1 MIHHIKRATRHLIFW
16 SVIASAVCLTAVR
29 LLLLEIN
36 DYKADLSTRISEV
49 LGAPVIIGHLRA
61 NMRGYNPELVL
72 KDIEILSTDAN
83 EKPEIQL
90 KEIRMGINLLDVLVN
105 RDRFASTWVTLVGA
119 KLTVKRK
126 MDGSI
131 GIVGLKASD
140 EQPLWLLQGSKYEVL
155 QSEIRWLDER
165 SKNKLAVVGD
175 VDFSIINNA
184 QRHRLNI
191 LVKLPEKYGDE
202 IKMSMDLKGNIFKP
216 ESIDGFIFAEGKN
229 LKLTEWLPGE
239 LPFAMAIHSGSGDAR
254 LWSELQNSQPV
265 SLTGDVL
272 LRHLQLNRPDK
283 GTFSVKQLET
293 LFYWKLKG
301 SQWRLDMPSFLLE
314 TSDKKWP
321 AAEFSV
327 SGDRAQD
334 NSLKKLGLY
343 IEKLDL
349 QEVSRVIH
357 FFAPLPDE
365 QSKLLAQARPE
376 GSLEQFSLFADSDEK
391 HFAVNGKFTHIN
403 MAPSDAMPGIE
414 NFSGRI
420 KGSDQLG
427 RVDLAIK
434 DAGMRTLGLFR
445 EAIKITKLNA
455 AIAWRQSPD
464 DWIISAPLI
473 ELDTPDFKT
482 KSRLSLTIPKTEGR
496 KTFMDLQTAFASD
509 DVSKAVHYLPASAMD
524 QSVVE
529 WLDHAFIKGR
539 VPKGNLL
546 FYGNLSDFPFTHGQG
561 VFETLFE
568 VEQWELAYHPEWPHL
583 INLGG
588 EVLFLQAGLQVD
600 LHKGESNK
608 VKINQARVTIPEL
621 GESEHLLVQGQ
632 LETEILQ
639 GLKFLQHTPLNSP
652 VDKFLDSVEPQ
663 GNTQITLDL
672 KLPLAESA
680 TAKVNGS
687 ARLDN
692 ASLRVKALDLGVKR
706 INGALKFNELGVYS
720 DLIKA
725 TTLDFP
731 IQINIKSSDTQTSVN
746 VAGRAGVTNLQKQFK
761 IPGWQVAEGITDYQ
775 LKLQLPYGDS
785 SPSLVVM
792 SNLAGVALELPGSL
806 AKTRDQQRSLSLT
819 FNLADSALLPF
830 NIIYDNQLKAAI
842 TFNTKQQSIESGN
855 ILVGSGNVAQSQETG
870 VKLEINRER
879 LALQDW
885 IGLASSLAQNEDS
898 ETTTSAAN
906 SLKEI
911 KIHSEHG
918 LWKKADMG
926 LFNLVLKSE
935 GKYWAGVINGAI
947 AKGKF
952 KIPKDL
958 KGADSIMLDMEEL
971 QLSLLKQLKYQDDA
985 QEPASMPDFTPLLAV
1000 TSQKTLWQ
1008 SVDLGKL
1015 SLETDRVS
1023 NGIVFKRMQL
1033 AGSDLNISVSGD
1045 WKASGKAS
1053 KTRVQG
1059 SLISPRAGQLLSKL
1073 GITKNLMETN
1083 AVIDFS
1089 GEWNAAPYQFSFTD
1103 LRGKIDFNLNGG
1115 RILSIEP
1122 GFGRVLGML
1131 AMAQWL
1137 KRLQLDFSD
1146 MYEEGLAINSING
1159 HFDLLNGKAVTQDL
1173 VIDSIPAKI
1182 TITGEIDLINRRL
1195 DQVASVV
1202 PKSADAVPIAGTI
1215 MGKVAD
1221 LIGRSLTGKDQE
1233 GFFFGSEYLVKGDWR
1248 DAQVIPL
1255 HENDGLLQKTWNG
1268 ITGFPWLEQPNNQ

>member
-16 SVIASAVCLTAVR
+16 SLIASAVCLTAVR

-36 DYKADLSTRISEV
+36 SYKADLSARVSEV

-72 KDIEILSTDAN
+72 KDIEILSTDAH

-131 GIVGLKASD
+131 GIVGLTASD

-165 SKNKLAVVGD
+165 SQNKLAVVGD
-175 VDFSIINNA
+175 VDFAIINNA

-202 IKMSMDLKGNIFKP
+202 LRMSMDLKGNIFKP
-216 ESIDGFIFAEGKN
+216 SSIDGFIFAEGKN
-229 LKLTEWLPGE
+229 LNLAEWLPGE
-239 LPFAMAIHSGSGDAR
+239 LPLAMAVHSGTGDAR
-254 LWSELQNSQPV
+254 IWTELQNSQPV
-265 SLTGDVL
+265 SLTGDVQ
-272 LRHLQLNRPDK
+272 LRQLQLTRPDK

-293 LFYWKLKG
+293 RFYWKLNG
-301 SQWRLDMPSFLLE
+301 SQWRLDMPVFLLE
-314 TSDKKWP
+314 TPDKKWP
-321 AAEFSV
+321 AAVFSV
-327 SGDRAQD
+327 SGERAED
-334 NSLKKLGLY
+334 NLLKRLGLY
-343 IEKLDL
+343 IKQVDVR
-349 QEVSRVIH
+349 EVSSLFQ

-365 QSKLLAQARPE
+365 QSKFLAQARL
-376 GSLEQFSLFADSDEK
+376 GGLLKQFSLFAEMDEK
-391 HFAVNGKFTHIN
+391 HFAVNGKFTNIN
-403 MAPSDAMPGIE
+403 MAPSDAMPGME

-420 KGSDQLG
+420 KGSNQQG
-427 RVDLAIK
+427 RVDLATK
-434 DAGMRTLGLFR
+434 DARITTLGLFR
-445 EAIKITKLNA
+445 EAIKISGLNA
-455 AIAWRQSPD
+455 ALAWRQNPD
-464 DWIISAPLI
+464 DWIVSAPII

-482 KSRLSLTIPKTEGR
+482 KSRLRLTIPKTEGR
-496 KTFMDLQTAFASD
+496 KTFLDLQTAFVSD

-524 QSVVE
+524 KSVVE

-546 FYGNLSDFPFTHGQG
+546 FYGNLSDFPFTGGQG

-568 VEQWELAYHPEWPHL
+568 VDQWELAYHPEWPHL
-583 INLGG
+583 INVGG

-600 LHKGESNK
+600 LHRGESNK

-621 GESEHLLVQGQ
+621 GESEHLLVQGK
-632 LETEILQ
+632 LETEILE
-639 GLKFLQHTPLNSP
+639 GLKFLQHTPLNLP
-652 VDKFLDSVEPQ
+652 VDKFLDAVEPQ
-663 GNTQITLDL
+663 GKTQVTLDL
-672 KLPLAESA
+672 KLPLADDA
-680 TAKVNGS
+680 TAIVNGS
-687 ARLDN
+687 AELDN
-692 ASLRVKALDLGVKR
+692 ASLRVKALDLGVNR

-725 TTLDFP
+725 STLDYP
-731 IQINIKSSDTQTSVN
+731 IQINIKSTDTQTSVN

-785 SPSLVVM
+785 SPALEVM
-792 SNLAGVALELPGSL
+792 SNLVGVALELPGSL
-806 AKTRDQQRSLSLT
+806 AKTREQQRSLSLT
-819 FNLADSALLPF
+819 FNLADATLLPF
-830 NIIYDNQLKAAI
+830 NLTYDNQLKAAI
-842 TFNTKQQSIESGN
+842 TFNTKQQTIESGN
-855 ILVGSGNVAQSQETG
+855 ILVGSGNVRQSQEAG
-870 VKLEINRER
+870 IKLEINRER
-879 LALQDW
+879 LDLKDW
-885 IGLASSLAQNEDS
+885 IGLAASLAQSEES
-898 ETTTSAAN
+898 ETTASAAK

-926 LFNLVLKSE
+926 LFNLVLKPE
-935 GKYWAGVINGAI
+935 GNYWAGFINGTI

-952 KIPKDL
+952 KIPKTL
-958 KGADSIMLDMEEL
+958 KGADSIILDMEEL
-971 QLSLLKQLKYQDDA
+971 QLSLLKQFNYQGDA
-985 QEPASMPDFTPLLAV
+985 QEPAVTPDLMPLLV
-1000 TSQKTLWQ
+1000 FTSQKTLWQ
-1008 SVDLGKL
+1008 SVDLGKF
-1015 SLETDRVS
+1015 SLETDRIS
-1023 NGIVFKRMQL
+1023 NGIIFKRMEL
-1033 AGSDLNISVSGD
+1033 AGSDLKLTVSGG
-1045 WKASGKAS
+1045 WKVSGKAS
-1053 KTRVQG
+1053 KTWMQG
-1059 SLISPRAGQLLSKL
+1059 SLRSPRAGQLLSKL
-1073 GITKNLMETN
+1073 GITKNIMETS

-1089 GEWNAAPYQFSFTD
+1089 GEWDAAPYQFSSTD
-1103 LRGKIDFNLNGG
+1103 LRGKIDINLNGG

-1146 MYEEGLAINSING
+1146 MYEDGLAINSIKG
-1159 HFDLLNGKAVTQDL
+1159 HFDLSNGKAVAKGL

-1182 TITGEIDLINRRL
+1182 TITGDIDLINRRL
-1195 DQVASVV
+1195 DLVANVV

-1215 MGKVAD
+1215 MGKVVD

-1233 GFFFGSEYLVKGDWR
+1233 GFFFGTEYLVKGDWE
-1248 DAQVIPL
+1248 DAQIIPL